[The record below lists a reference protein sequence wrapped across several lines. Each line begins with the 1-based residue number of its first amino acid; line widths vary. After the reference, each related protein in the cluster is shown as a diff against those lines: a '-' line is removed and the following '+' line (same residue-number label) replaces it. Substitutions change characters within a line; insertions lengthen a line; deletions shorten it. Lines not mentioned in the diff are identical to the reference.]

1 MTSTVSV
8 HLPEG
13 APPSGPAEQKAPS
26 RWLTIGR
33 MAATIWS
40 NPKAKIG
47 VIILGVFVLTAIFA
61 PLLAPYG
68 GSENGF
74 ERNADASWAHW
85 MGTTAAGE
93 DVLSQLIYG
102 ARISVLVGVVAGVL
116 STLIAVGIGLSWGYM
131 KGFGGEVVGFVV
143 NLFLVIPGLPLMI
156 VIAAYLQN
164 GGILV
169 IMAVIVVTG
178 WAWGA
183 RVLRSQTQSLRS
195 RDFVTA
201 ARFSGESSGRI
212 VFREIL
218 PNMTSLITGSFFGA
232 ATSAILAE
240 AGLEFLG
247 LGDSSIVSW
256 GTILYWAQNSNALL
270 TGQWILLFAPGLCIA
285 LLAMSLTL
293 INFGVD
299 AVGNPRLREGGAKKA
314 KEARA
319 CALELKETRSVSATP
334 APSRP
339 AGSDQRATG
348 TEDES

>member
-1 MTSTVSV
+1 MTNNATVSV
-8 HLPEG
+8 RTQ
-13 APPSGPAEQKAPS
+13 QKNTNDDRGDQQAPS
-26 RWLTIGR
+26 RWRSVGR
-33 MAATIWS
+33 QFGVVWS
-40 NPKAKIG
+40 NTKARIG
-47 VIILGVFVLTAIFA
+47 IIILAVFVVVAIAA

-68 GSENGF
+68 ASQNGF
-74 ERNADASWAHW
+74 PRSEDATAAHW

-93 DVLSQLIYG
+93 DVLSQLIHG
-102 ARISVLVGVVAGVL
+102 ARISVLVGAVAGIL
-116 STLIAVGIGLSWGYM
+116 STLVAVAIGLSWGYVR
-131 KGFGGEVVGFVV
+131 GWIGEVIGFIV

-164 GGILV
+164 GGIAV
-169 IMAVIVVTG
+169 IIAVIVVTG

-183 RVLRSQTQSLRS
+183 RVLRSQTQSLRG

-201 ARFSGESSGRI
+201 AQFSGDGSARI

-218 PNMTSLITGSFFGA
+218 PNMTSLIVGSFFGA

-299 AVGNPRLREGGAKKA
+299 AVSNPRLREGARRK
-314 KEARA
+314 KEAGA
-319 CALELKETRSVSATP
+319 
-334 APSRP
+334 
-339 AGSDQRATG
+339 
-348 TEDES
+348 

>member
-1 MTSTVSV
+1 MTTT
-8 HLPEG
+8 
-13 APPSGPAEQKAPS
+13 QN
-26 RWLTIGR
+26 LTSAT
-33 MAATIWS
+33 AATIKPARKFAFITRSAATLWANWKS
-40 NPKAKIG
+40 RLG
-47 VIILGVFVLTAIFA
+47 LIILACFILVAIFA

-68 GSENGF
+68 ASQDGF
-74 ERNADASWAHW
+74 ERNADASPEHW
-85 MGTTAAGE
+85 FGTTAAGE

-102 ARISVLVGVVAGVL
+102 SQISVAVGFIAGLL
-116 STLIAVGIGLSWGYM
+116 STIVAMVIGLSWGYIR
-131 KGFGGEVVGFVV
+131 GFGADVINFIV

-164 GGILV
+164 GGLV
-169 IMAVIVVTG
+169 MIVAVIVITG

-183 RVLRSQTQSLRS
+183 RVLRAQTQTLRS

-201 ARFSGESSGRI
+201 ARFSGEPAWRI
-212 VFREIL
+212 VFKEIL
-218 PNMTSLITGSFFGA
+218 PNMTSIIAGGFFGA

-285 LLAMSLTL
+285 LLALSLTL

-299 AVGNPRLREGGAKKA
+299 AISNPRLREGK
-314 KEARA
+314 
-319 CALELKETRSVSATP
+319 
-334 APSRP
+334 SR
-339 AGSDQRATG
+339 
-348 TEDES
+348 

>member
-1 MTSTVSV
+1 MTTIAVRTQE
-8 HLPEG
+8 PE
-13 APPSGPAEQKAPS
+13 QQTPS
-26 RWLTIGR
+26 RLRSAGR
-33 MAATIWS
+33 QFGVVWS
-40 NPKAKIG
+40 NTKARIG
-47 VIILGVFVLTAIFA
+47 IIILAVFVLVAILA

-68 GSENGF
+68 ASQNGF
-74 ERNADASWAHW
+74 ARSEDATWAHW

-102 ARISVLVGVVAGVL
+102 ARISVMVGAVAGIL
-116 STLIAVGIGLSWGYM
+116 STLVAVAIGLSWGYVRGWIAEVI
-131 KGFGGEVVGFVV
+131 GFIV

-164 GGILV
+164 GGIAV
-169 IMAVIVVTG
+169 IIAVIVVTG

-183 RVLRSQTQSLRS
+183 RVLRSQTQSLRG

-201 ARFSGESSGRI
+201 AQFSGESAPRI

-218 PNMTSLITGSFFGA
+218 PNMTSLIVGSFFGA

-299 AVGNPRLREGGAKKA
+299 AVSNPRLREGARPKR
-314 KEARA
+314 KEATA
-319 CALELKETRSVSATP
+319 
-334 APSRP
+334 
-339 AGSDQRATG
+339 
-348 TEDES
+348 

>member
-1 MTSTVSV
+1 MSASHVTDPGAVSPSAAETAV
-8 HLPEG
+8 GRRPPG
-13 APPSGPAEQKAPS
+13 AFAV
-26 RWLTIGR
+26 IGR
-33 MAATIWS
+33 IASTLWS
-40 NPKAKIG
+40 NWKSRLG
-47 VIILGVFVLTAIFA
+47 LIILGLFVLVAIFA

-68 GSENGF
+68 ASDDSF
-74 ERNADASWAHW
+74 VRNADASAEHW

-102 ARISVLVGVVAGVL
+102 ARISVLVGFIAGLFSTAVAVL
-116 STLIAVGIGLSWGYM
+116 IGLSWGYIR
-131 KGFGGEVVGFVV
+131 GFAAEVVGFIV
-143 NLFLVIPGLPLMI
+143 NLFLVVPGMPLMI

-164 GGILV
+164 GGLTMI
-169 IMAVIVVTG
+169 IAVITITG

-201 ARFSGESSGRI
+201 ARFSGDSGFRV
-212 VFREIL
+212 VFSEIL
-218 PNMTSLITGSFFGA
+218 PNMTSIIAGSFFGA
-232 ATSAILAE
+232 ATAAILAE

-247 LGDSSIVSW
+247 LGDSSLVSW

-299 AVGNPRLREGGAKKA
+299 AIGNPRLREGKA
-314 KEARA
+314 RKTSTP
-319 CALELKETRSVSATP
+319 LATEGI
-334 APSRP
+334 SK
-339 AGSDQRATG
+339 
-348 TEDES
+348 

>member
-1 MTSTVSV
+1 VMV
-8 HLPEG
+8 G
-13 APPSGPAEQKAPS
+13 A
-26 RWLTIGR
+26 
-33 MAATIWS
+33 
-40 NPKAKIG
+40 
-47 VIILGVFVLTAIFA
+47 
-61 PLLAPYG
+61 
-68 GSENGF
+68 
-74 ERNADASWAHW
+74 
-85 MGTTAAGE
+85 
-93 DVLSQLIYG
+93 
-102 ARISVLVGVVAGVL
+102 VAGIL
-116 STLIAVGIGLSWGYM
+116 STLVAVAIGLSWGYARGWIAEVI
-131 KGFGGEVVGFVV
+131 GFIV

-164 GGILV
+164 GGIAV
-169 IMAVIVVTG
+169 IIAVIVVTG

-183 RVLRSQTQSLRS
+183 RVLRSQTQSLRG

-201 ARFSGESSGRI
+201 AQFSGEGATRI

-218 PNMTSLITGSFFGA
+218 PNMTSLIVGSFFGA

-299 AVGNPRLREGGAKKA
+299 AVSNPRLREGARPKR
-314 KEARA
+314 KEATA
-319 CALELKETRSVSATP
+319 
-334 APSRP
+334 
-339 AGSDQRATG
+339 
-348 TEDES
+348 

>member
-1 MTSTVSV
+1 MTNNATVAV
-8 HLPEG
+8 RTQDTQQNQNDEHR
-13 APPSGPAEQKAPS
+13 APS
-26 RWLTIGR
+26 KLKSAGR
-33 MAATIWS
+33 QFGVVWS
-40 NPKAKIG
+40 NSKARIG
-47 VIILGVFVLTAIFA
+47 IIILGVFVLVAIFA

-68 GSENGF
+68 ASQNGF
-74 ERNADASWAHW
+74 ARSADATAAHW

-93 DVLSQLIYG
+93 DVLSQIIYG
-102 ARISVLVGVVAGVL
+102 ARISVMVGAVAGIL
-116 STLIAVGIGLSWGYM
+116 STLVAVAIGLSWGYVRGWIAEVI
-131 KGFGGEVVGFVV
+131 GFIV

-164 GGILV
+164 GGIAV
-169 IMAVIVVTG
+169 IIAVIVVTG

-183 RVLRSQTQSLRS
+183 RVLRSQTQSLRG

-201 ARFSGESSGRI
+201 AQFSGEGATRI

-218 PNMTSLITGSFFGA
+218 PNMTSLIVGSFFGA

-299 AVGNPRLREGGAKKA
+299 AVSNPRLREGARRKKEKTA
-314 KEARA
+314 
-319 CALELKETRSVSATP
+319 
-334 APSRP
+334 
-339 AGSDQRATG
+339 
-348 TEDES
+348 

>member
-13 APPSGPAEQKAPS
+13 APPTGPAEQKAPS

-47 VIILGVFVLTAIFA
+47 VVIFGVFVLVAIFA

-93 DVLSQLIYG
+93 DVLSQLIHG
-102 ARISVLVGVVAGVL
+102 ARISVFVGVVAGVL
-116 STLIAVGIGLSWGYM
+116 STLVAVAIGLSWGYM
-131 KGFGGEVVGFVV
+131 KGFGGDVVGFIV

-164 GGILV
+164 GGITV
-169 IMAVIVVTG
+169 ILAVIVITG

-201 ARFSGESSGRI
+201 ARFSGESAGRI

-299 AVGNPRLREGGAKKA
+299 AVGNPRLREGGAGRTK

-319 CALELKETRSVSATP
+319 
-334 APSRP
+334 
-339 AGSDQRATG
+339 
-348 TEDES
+348 

>member
-1 MTSTVSV
+1 MTTTQNPATATVEAMRPPPRFAFITRSTAT
-8 HLPEG
+8 LW
-13 APPSGPAEQKAPS
+13 ANWKS
-26 RWLTIGR
+26 RLGL
-33 MAATIWS
+33 
-40 NPKAKIG
+40 
-47 VIILGVFVLTAIFA
+47 IILACFIFVAILA

-68 GSENGF
+68 ASQDGF
-74 ERNADASWAHW
+74 ERNADASPEHW
-85 MGTTAAGE
+85 FGTTAAGE

-102 ARISVLVGVVAGVL
+102 SQISVSVGFIAGVL
-116 STLIAVGIGLSWGYM
+116 STIVAIVIGLSWGYIR
-131 KGFGGEVVGFVV
+131 GFGADVINFIV

-164 GGILV
+164 GGLV
-169 IMAVIVVTG
+169 MIVAVIVITG

-183 RVLRSQTQSLRS
+183 RVLRAQTQTLRS

-201 ARFSGESSGRI
+201 ARFSGEPAWRI
-212 VFREIL
+212 VFKEIL
-218 PNMTSLITGSFFGA
+218 PNMTSIIAGGFFGA

-285 LLAMSLTL
+285 LLALSLTL

-299 AVGNPRLREGGAKKA
+299 AISNPRLREGK
-314 KEARA
+314 
-319 CALELKETRSVSATP
+319 
-334 APSRP
+334 SR
-339 AGSDQRATG
+339 
-348 TEDES
+348 